1 MNAGQFRKYLIKA
14 YEGEVRGCAYFEGL
28 AAYFDDP
35 RQRRLLQ
42 HLAEIESSTAAW
54 LAPVLKRYGLEAR
67 RDATSTALGVEAAL
81 ADGEKSWEELVTH
94 FCHDYPPYIEQF
106 EAMQAA
112 GAELDQPALQAL
124 TEHEIAIVE
133 FAQRELAGVPNS
145 EKPVEELLKSWGSSQ
160 R

>member
-35 RQRRLLQ
+35 RQRHLLQ

-67 RDATSTALGVEAAL
+67 RDATSTGPGIRPDSGPQRRWGGTQRGEAFR
-81 ADGEKSWEELVTH
+81 S
-94 FCHDYPPYIEQF
+94 
-106 EAMQAA
+106 
-112 GAELDQPALQAL
+112 
-124 TEHEIAIVE
+124 
-133 FAQRELAGVPNS
+133 
-145 EKPVEELLKSWGSSQ
+145 
-160 R
+160 